1 MTIIYQHICLLSGVI
16 KNSLDKELLFKEYK
30 VLIFNWQVIPRHV
43 FVQPL
48 LSFHHKIPLSSGFV
62 YHSILVL
69 AYDCS
74 GSQTILQRL
83 RKV

>member
-1 MTIIYQHICLLSGVI
+1 M
-16 KNSLDKELLFKEYK
+16 
-30 VLIFNWQVIPRHV
+30 

-48 LSFHHKIPLSSGFV
+48 KDKVLSFHHKIPLSSGFF

-83 RKV
+83 RKVYVTFQAQVFVSLFWPVNQFDN